1 MTEKEFNQKIENM
14 ASSLNKKLKLLRN
27 IWIRESHK
35 NTNKAVCSGLLQE

>member
-14 ASSLNKKLKLLRN
+14 ASQLEQKIEIVAEHLDKG
-27 IWIRESHK
+27 IRK